1 MEQHICEN
9 AQNTFLFIFS
19 IFFFFFLSV
28 YGLLVDPANRQL
40 YCANRENSPARKH
53 CILCSAIS
61 GIETTAKYLAFSLF
75 CLILLLF
82 PAARSSKSETRRH
95 YRVVGRT
102 QSGLTKVCR
111 NQRFYCFKLAL
122 QLHLQFNLSPGQQKR
137 CRDKRKV
144 KQLSGSQ
151 ARLHL
156 KSAADTATTIF
167 APTATISVCVCRA
180 HKGYL
185 LLISHLLEILLQFC
199 T

>member
-1 MEQHICEN
+1 MRNALRHLYCLKRSLTVSGLSTTQKEDIKLKYIILRCLEEVCIGMEQHICEN

-19 IFFFFFLSV
+19 IFFFLSV

-102 QSGLTKVCR
+102 
-111 NQRFYCFKLAL
+111 
-122 QLHLQFNLSPGQQKR
+122 
-137 CRDKRKV
+137 
-144 KQLSGSQ
+144 
-151 ARLHL
+151 
-156 KSAADTATTIF
+156 
-167 APTATISVCVCRA
+167 
-180 HKGYL
+180 
-185 LLISHLLEILLQFC
+185 
-199 T
+199 